1 MRAADIDF
9 GFMLGISPGGVGF
22 EAAPFKLTQDYIDII
37 GGTESPKWAEFKL
50 LVQHGF
56 RDVRKHAERIIM
68 MIELMQRG
76 AWQPQAACRPPA
88 DFQPAHTRLEAA
100 VLLARRAHRV
110 EPARPVPARPQLV
123 AKRRLRRPPRRVVG
137 QLGVH
142 APLRPIP
149 VRVPCA
155 HLAASRADPSARYH
169 AQGVL

>member
-68 MIELMQRG
+68 IVELMQKDSTLPCYANGEQTAVQLRSRFQLG
-76 AWQPQAACRPPA
+76 LTQAQA
-88 DFQPAHTRLEAA
+88 DEFADRLIDSSALSSFS
-100 VLLARRAHRV
+100 VLYDYFVR
-110 EPARPVPARPQLV
+110 
-123 AKRRLRRPPRRVVG
+123 RRVVIA
-137 QLGVH
+137 LT
-142 APLRPIP
+142 R
-149 VRVPCA
+149 RSSRSKR
-155 HLAASRADPSARYH
+155 ASCSV
-169 AQGVL
+169 Q